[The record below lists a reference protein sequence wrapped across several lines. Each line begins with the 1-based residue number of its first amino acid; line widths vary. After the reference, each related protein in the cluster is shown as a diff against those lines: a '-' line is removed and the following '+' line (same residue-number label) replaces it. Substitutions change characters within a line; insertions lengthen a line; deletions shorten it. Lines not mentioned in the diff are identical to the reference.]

1 MEVRGVSVPIVGG
14 ICMDQCVLDVSQ
26 VPNAQVGDSVTVY
39 GESADN
45 SIEAVAARN
54 QTIPYEILCSIGERV
69 PRIYFENGRV
79 VEIVDNLL
87 D

>member
-1 MEVRGVSVPIVGG
+1 
-14 ICMDQCVLDVSQ
+14 MDQCVLDVSQ
-26 VPNAQVGDSVTVY
+26 VPDVQVGDSVTVY
-39 GESADN
+39 GGSADT

-69 PRIYFENGRV
+69 PRIYFEGGHV

>member
-1 MEVRGVSVPIVGG
+1 
-14 ICMDQCVLDVSQ
+14 MDQCVIDISDI
-26 VPNAQVGDSVTVY
+26 PNVTVGTSVTVY
-39 GESADN
+39 GEMPFN
-45 SIEAVAARN
+45 SIPAVAERN

-69 PRIYFENGRV
+69 PRIYLKDGHV